1 MVDTKLS
8 RHNAGK
14 GVSMARKIYSPQF
27 KDEACRLVIE
37 QKYTI
42 VKAAQELGLAKETL
56 EYWLKKRG
64 HRQASVHVPPDS
76 DDPVILKARIRELE
90 KSLARAQ
97 MEKDILKKATAF
109 FANQQP

>member
-1 MVDTKLS
+1 MPAKE
-8 RHNAGK
+8 RA
-14 GVSMARKIYSPQF
+14 MARKAYSQQF
-27 KDEACRLVIE
+27 KDEACKLVTQQGYPIA
-37 QKYTI
+37 
-42 VKAAQELGLAKETL
+42 KAGQELGVPQQTL

-64 HRQASVHVPPDS
+64 HRQSTLHVPPDS
-76 DDPVILKARIRELE
+76 DDPAVLKARIRELE